1 VDGLILSLPWGQAS
15 RHNDRVCPAG
25 INVMALPKATDHRLT
40 YADYRKWPAGE
51 RWELIDGVA
60 YARAPAPTIS
70 HQTMIGQL
78 FRQID
83 QALDGASCRALIAP
97 VDILLSAASDADD
110 QATTVVQPDI
120 LVVCDPAK
128 VTENNIHGAPDWI
141 IEVLSPATARHD
153 HLTKRA
159 LYERAG
165 VREYWLVHPVDRVIT
180 LYTLKDG
187 IYGGPEIAEMA
198 GERSPAIFP
207 EIVIHWQAYRFAIDP
222 QAAFQGTDHPSHPT
236 AERRLEL
243 LRVEGS
249 EDAQK
254 RFLGGNAVLEHQEL
268 TQPIFLLTSPMGDV
282 FDGVTVGEHGCDSR
296 HENLQEVMQRPIAG
310 FARVVHF
317 SETAHQACPPRQSH
331 FCRPKDESRTDFARV
346 YKLLA

>member
-1 VDGLILSLPWGQAS
+1 MV
-15 RHNDRVCPAG
+15 
-25 INVMALPKATDHRLT
+25 LPKATDHRLT

-60 YARAPAPTIS
+60 YAMAPAPTIS

-97 VDILLSAASDADD
+97 VDVLLLAASDADG

-207 EIVIHWQAYRFAIDP
+207 EIVIHWQAILEKLPDSSA
-222 QAAFQGTDHPSHPT
+222 GS
-236 AERRLEL
+236 AEQH
-243 LRVEGS
+243 
-249 EDAQK
+249 A
-254 RFLGGNAVLEHQEL
+254 
-268 TQPIFLLTSPMGDV
+268 
-282 FDGVTVGEHGCDSR
+282 
-296 HENLQEVMQRPIAG
+296 
-310 FARVVHF
+310 
-317 SETAHQACPPRQSH
+317 
-331 FCRPKDESRTDFARV
+331 
-346 YKLLA
+346 